1 MHIILHCFSC
11 HNIHICTQN
20 ISRQYI
26 SHMHRCIGCDGVEQC
41 HAVEYF
47 LFSQRTICF
56 HRQARQVCPLDPD
69 SGGYRANRV
78 LQFVS
83 SVLRTS
89 RTAVAGNSEAL
100 FLIHP
105 EDSAS
110 SKEIVIKYPTFQ
122 VGANTA
128 APVVAKLVEEFNAE
142 YAGKYRIE
150 VEDVP
155 GDANYADKI
164 KVMISSGELPP
175 VVYGGGYKLLDLA
188 LQADLVVDLTDAVN
202 ADPEWKAMYN
212 ETWESTDC
220 RDGRIYASSSEG
232 QLIGYYYNKEL
243 FNQAGIK
250 PAETW
255 EEFFDNCDRL
265 LAAGI
270 TPLAMDTADGAWCT
284 QLLLGAMIA
293 GSGDEG
299 LEFMNTS
306 YPTNYNIPSVVDAIA
321 KIQKLYQTCTTLDA
335 NGGAYENAANN
346 FFSEN
351 VAMICNG
358 PWMIG
363 DFSDT
368 SKTTE
373 GFSDK
378 VGVATYPGGFV
389 YDAPIEGM
397 FVTKQSDPALEE
409 AGIAMVKFFTSPKAQ
424 QTALETQGM
433 VPAGATVEITQTA
446 LDAFPLLADFLEQ
459 ASVCE
464 KRGNTLTGLMVP
476 GLEDTFSAEL
486 PNLASGADTPE
497 QFCQVLT
504 DFATANPV
512 T

>member
-1 MHIILHCFSC
+1 M
-11 HNIHICTQN
+11 
-20 ISRQYI
+20 
-26 SHMHRCIGCDGVEQC
+26 
-41 HAVEYF
+41 
-47 LFSQRTICF
+47 
-56 HRQARQVCPLDPD
+56 
-69 SGGYRANRV
+69 
-78 LQFVS
+78 
-83 SVLRTS
+83 
-89 RTAVAGNSEAL
+89 
-100 FLIHP
+100 
-105 EDSAS
+105 
-110 SKEIVIKYPTFQ
+110 
-122 VGANTA
+122 
-128 APVVAKLVEEFNAE
+128 
-142 YAGKYRIE
+142 
-150 VEDVP
+150 
-155 GDANYADKI
+155 
-164 KVMISSGELPP
+164 
-175 VVYGGGYKLLDLA
+175 
-188 LQADLVVDLTDAVN
+188 
-202 ADPEWKAMYN
+202 
-212 ETWESTDC
+212 
-220 RDGRIYASSSEG
+220 
-232 QLIGYYYNKEL
+232 IGYYYNKEL

-409 AGIAMVKFFTSPKAQ
+409 AGIAMVKFFTSPESQ
-424 QTALETQGM
+424 QLALEMQGM
-433 VPAGATVEITQTA
+433 VPAAASVEITDTA
-446 LDAFPLLADFLEQ
+446 TTNFPLLGEFLNI
-459 ASVCE
+459 ASECTV
-464 KRGNTLTGLMVP
+464 RSNAFTGNMVP
-476 GLEDTFSAEL
+476 GLQDLFSAEL
-486 PNLASGADTPE
+486 PNLANGTYTPE
-497 QFCQVLT
+497 QFCQILT
-504 DFATANPV
+504 DFAAANAV
-512 T
+512 S